1 MSGRETF
8 TTEDEGATLGALTGV
23 RSSKR
28 SFYPEYRRSNERLAL
43 AVQALDEISR
53 AVVRSAEGPRA
64 LIEAVVTT
72 AQEHLQAE
80 WVLLAIADGP
90 LYGMQ
95 PGFLLATDGQLI
107 DKEAHLPDEVR
118 EQLKIIRK
126 RPWELESGDSEAGC
140 VRALMTLEGEP
151 VGGFV
156 GRPGPDLEVTGTD
169 QAIIRVL
176 ANQAA
181 VALYN
186 SNLLHTTAQLRGRAE
201 QLNEE
206 ASRHNKDLVERNA
219 ELQEARRRLTAAVQR
234 QIIDDE
240 RHRIARELHDS
251 VTQAVL
257 SAGMTVEVCRSE
269 LAAMDDPAAWQV
281 AQRLVPAKEL
291 TQQAVYQLRSAI
303 YALHH
308 GTDEESATLPVLLER
323 LSHVHLPTDVD
334 IAVHVEGTPVPLPAE
349 AEHSLLRLTGEALFN
364 IAAHARAD
372 RAVVCLCYEPDRVV
386 LLIADDGDGDPA
398 QLRETLRIANMT
410 DLDGRHRGLSNMAAR
425 ARELGS
431 ELTIGRAD
439 LGGVLMRL
447 EAPLPLPEGDADD

>member
-1 MSGRETF
+1 VSTQDGSAAA
-8 TTEDEGATLGALTGV
+8 EDGATLGELTGV

-64 LIEAVVTT
+64 LVEAVVNT
-72 AQEHLQAE
+72 AVEHLQAE
-80 WVLLAIADGP
+80 WVLLAVADGA
-90 LYGMQ
+90 LRGMR
-95 PGFLLATDGQLI
+95 PGFLLASGGELI
-107 DKEAHLPDEVR
+107 DKEEYLPAEAF
-118 EQLKIIRK
+118 EQLEVIRK
-126 RPWELESGDSEAGC
+126 RPWELEPCATGPGW
-140 VRALMTLEGEP
+140 VRAPMMLEEEP

-156 GRPGPDLEVTGTD
+156 GRPGHGVRVTDTDL
-169 QAIIRVL
+169 ALMRVL

-186 SNLLHTTAQLRGRAE
+186 SHLFHTAAQLRGRAE

-206 ASRHNKDLVERNA
+206 ASRQAKDLVERNA
-219 ELQEARRRLTAAVQR
+219 ELQEVQRRLTEAMQR

-257 SAGMTVEVCRSE
+257 SAGMTVEICRSE
-269 LAAMDDPAAWQV
+269 LEAMDHAEAKDV

-291 TQQAVYQLRSAI
+291 TQQAVSQLRSAI

-308 GTDEESATLPVLLER
+308 GPDEGPGSLPVLLER
-323 LSHVHLPTDVD
+323 LSHVHLPTDMEV
-334 IAVHVEGTPVPLPAE
+334 VVRTEGTPVPLPHA

-364 IAAHARAD
+364 TATHARAD
-372 RAVVCLCYEPDRVV
+372 RASVLLSYQPDRVE
-386 LLIADDGDGDPA
+386 LSISDDGDGDPVR
-398 QLRETLRIANMT
+398 LRDTLRLASTTN
-410 DLDGRHRGLSNMAAR
+410 LNGRHRGLANMAAR
-425 ARELGS
+425 ARELGG

-439 LGGVLMRL
+439 LGGVLIRL
-447 EAPLPLPEGDADD
+447 EAPLPLPEGEVDG